1 MLSQIV
7 ATDIGYGTR
16 FHNVLLAL
24 LCDKPVISI
33 SFHHKCASLMSVM
46 GLSEY
51 CLDINAFQ
59 ADKLIEKFCELETK
73 LDIIKRSTRAKAMEF
88 RAALDEQYEYIFK
101 DMWSRQSRLR
111 RSDMNRMGGR
121 PSRTSSSLA
130 GLSPGN
136 S

>member
-33 SFHHKCASLMSVM
+33 SFHHKCESLM
-46 GLSEY
+46 GLLEY

-59 ADKLIEKFCELETK
+59 ADKLIEKFCKLETK
-73 LDIIKRSTRAKAMEF
+73 LDIIKAATRARAMEF
-88 RAALDEQYEYIFK
+88 RAALDEQYEYIFR
-101 DMWSRQSRLR
+101 DMWQREDRDGRPRRVRRGETIHSLIPALR
-111 RSDMNRMGGR
+111 RL
-121 PSRTSSSLA
+121 P
-130 GLSPGN
+130 
-136 S
+136 